1 MYPRVDVTGGA
12 SASGLD
18 CTGAPPLKGKIAL
31 RSIFAILATILLA
44 FPAFGQEKYAGLGEN
59 LIPFV
64 KSTPAPAAPIT
75 LDDGAKVT
83 LADFEG
89 KVAVAMFWATW
100 CEVCEL
106 EMPEME
112 ALAGRYAPEALTVLP
127 ISVDE
132 GAPFAKVR
140 AYMAKWDYR
149 RLPAMVDTTQA
160 LFLSVGAYATP
171 TTIIIDKFGQV
182 VAAYIGAAN
191 WDAPEVNAYLD
202 GLIAAE
208 DAEASLAVLEKF
220 TAVN

>member
-1 MYPRVDVTGGA
+1 MDVTGGGA
-12 SASGLD
+12 ALALD
-18 CTGAPPLKGKIAL
+18 CTGAPPLKGKIAVK
-31 RSIFAILATILLA
+31 SILATLVAILLA
-44 FPAFGQEKYAGLGEN
+44 APAFGQAANGGLGEN

-64 KSTPAPAAPIT
+64 KSTPAPTSPIT
-75 LDDGAKVT
+75 LDNGAKIT
-83 LADFEG
+83 LAEYRG

-100 CEVCEL
+100 CEVCEQ

-112 ALAGRYAPEALTVLP
+112 ALAGRYDPEALTVVP

-140 AYMAKWDYR
+140 AYMAEHEYR

-171 TTIIIDKFGQV
+171 TTIIVDKFGQV

-208 DAEASLAVLEKF
+208 DAEASLALLERF